1 MKRVAILVLLF
12 LTVITLV
19 AQQPTRSA
27 LVTDRGL
34 KPADFPQVK
43 KLAENVYVFSD
54 LHTLGYMTNDLIV
67 VTAEGV
73 LVADGQGSAAVTQKL
88 VDHVKTLTTQPIKY
102 VVVASDHGDHT
113 GGNSSFPSTATFIAS
128 PFSKGVLERQ
138 AANDRPNGAKTVVPA
153 ETVADKKIV
162 KLGGTEIQILYNGK
176 AHTGG
181 DLEVYLPKEK
191 IAFMSEV
198 WSNHI
203 FPSMRT
209 AWPTEWMSTLK
220 AVAKIDANILVPG
233 HGFIEDPQVMKD
245 EFAQFSK
252 ALEYVVAEATRLHK
266 TGVTVEEA
274 LKQANWGP
282 YEQWTSKD
290 RNAAIAMQRVYDEL
304 DGKLK

>member
-1 MKRVAILVLLF
+1 V
-12 LTVITLV
+12 
-19 AQQPTRSA
+19 PT
-27 LVTDRGL
+27 
-34 KPADFPQVK
+34 
-43 KLAENVYVFSD
+43 
-54 LHTLGYMTNDLIV
+54 
-67 VTAEGV
+67 
-73 LVADGQGSAAVTQKL
+73 
-88 VDHVKTLTTQPIKY
+88 
-102 VVVASDHGDHT
+102 
-113 GGNSSFPSTATFIAS
+113 
-128 PFSKGVLERQ
+128 
-138 AANDRPNGAKTVVPA
+138 
-153 ETVADKKIV
+153 ETVADKKVV
-162 KLGGTEIQILYNGK
+162 KLGGTEIQILYSGK

-233 HGFIEDPQVMKD
+233 HGFIEDPRVMKD

-282 YEQWTSKD
+282 FEQWTSKD

>member
-1 MKRVAILVLLF
+1 MKRIAVLVLVF
-12 LTVITLV
+12 LTAITLL

-233 HGFIEDPQVMKD
+233 HGFIEDPKVMRD

-252 ALEYVVAEATRLHK
+252 ALEYVVGEATRLHK

>member
-1 MKRVAILVLLF
+1 MKRIAVLVLVF
-12 LTVITLV
+12 LTAITLL

-27 LVTDRGL
+27 LVADRGL

-233 HGFIEDPQVMKD
+233 HGFIEDPKVMRD

-252 ALEYVVAEATRLHK
+252 ALEYVVGEATRLHK

-274 LKQANWGP
+274 LKQANWGQ

>member
-1 MKRVAILVLLF
+1 MKRTATILLILLAATA
-12 LTVITLV
+12 LL

-27 LVTDRGL
+27 LVADRGL
-34 KPADFPQVK
+34 KPADFPLLR
-43 KLAENVYVFSD
+43 KLADNVFVFSD

-67 VTAEGV
+67 LTPDGV
-73 LVADGQGSAAVTQKL
+73 LVADGQGSAPVTQKL
-88 VDHVKTLTTQPIKY
+88 VDHVKTLTSQPIKY

-128 PFSKGVLERQ
+128 PFSKDILQRQ
-138 AANDRPNGAKTVVPA
+138 AANDRPNGPKTIVPT
-153 ETVADKKIV
+153 ETVADKKIL
-162 KLGGTEIQILYNGK
+162 KLGGTEIQILYSGK

-220 AVAKIDANILVPG
+220 TVAKIDANILIPG
-233 HGFIEDPQVMKD
+233 HGFIEDPKVMKD

-252 ALEYVVAEATRLHK
+252 ALEYVVAEITRLHK
-266 TGVTVEEA
+266 TGVGVETA

>member
-1 MKRVAILVLLF
+1 MKRVAVLVLLF
-12 LTVITLV
+12 LTAATLV

-27 LVTDRGL
+27 LVADRGL

-67 VTAEGV
+67 VTPEGV

-233 HGFIEDPQVMKD
+233 HGFIEDPKVMRD

-252 ALEYVVAEATRLHK
+252 ALEYVVGEATRLHK
-266 TGVTVEEA
+266 TGVTVEKA

-290 RNAAIAMQRVYDEL
+290 RNAAIAMQCVYDEL

>member
-1 MKRVAILVLLF
+1 MKRVALLVLVF
-12 LTVITLV
+12 LATTALL

-27 LVTDRGL
+27 LVADRGL
-34 KPADFPQVK
+34 KPADFPLLR
-43 KLAENVYVFSD
+43 KLADNVFVFSD

-67 VTAEGV
+67 LTPDGV

-88 VDHVKTLTTQPIKY
+88 VDHIKTLTSQPIKY
-102 VVVASDHGDHT
+102 VIVASDHGDHT
-113 GGNSSFPSTATFIAS
+113 GGNASFPSTATFIAS

-138 AANDRPNGAKTVVPA
+138 AAADRPNGPKTIVPS
-153 ETVADKKIV
+153 ETVADKRILKM
-162 KLGGTEIQILYNGK
+162 GGTEIQILYSGK

-209 AWPTEWMSTLK
+209 AWPTEWISTLK
-220 AVAKIDANILVPG
+220 NVAKIDANIIVPG
-233 HGFIEDPQVMKD
+233 HGFIEDPKVMKD